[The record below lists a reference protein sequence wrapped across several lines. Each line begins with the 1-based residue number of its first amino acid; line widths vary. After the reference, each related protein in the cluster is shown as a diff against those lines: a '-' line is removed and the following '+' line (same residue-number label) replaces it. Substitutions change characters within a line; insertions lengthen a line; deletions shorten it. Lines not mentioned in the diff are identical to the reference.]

1 MTPEANQVL
10 GLAKGYNEQNK
21 RQSFVRKMIEGA
33 LGGGINPQQAM
44 KINKRL
50 ADLFDADASLKKQES
65 PQTSVFEEKMNEI
78 MMASGPRAL
87 NDTSIASN
95 EMGLSG
101 TQIPTGPADM
111 YESPQGFTQAIPPE
125 VMRAMNGGLAAFSPN
140 QRMQQGL
147 MQTYRPPVR
156 MMANGGNIGMRQ
168 FNPLN
173 IRTGSSVW
181 EGAVPLEEG
190 DETGYENFANA
201 LAGLRAGDKTL
212 RTYGKKGVN
221 TIRGAIDRFAP
232 ASDNPESKGFMKHE
246 DYINMVSSALGVD
259 PDDKI
264 DLTDSSVRDRI
275 LPVMAKIESQSD
287 ITQKDIDE
295 ARVSYGDYDPD
306 IGDYFTPTSSA
317 DPDAA
322 TTPAAPQALL
332 NQVLGG
338 LTPEAQ

>member
-156 MMANGGNIGMRQ
+156 MMVNGGGVEM
-168 FNPLN
+168 
-173 IRTGSSVW
+173 
-181 EGAVPLEEG
+181 PLEQELSQRNMYS
-190 DETGYENFANA
+190 DIYKDLTGYYGKE
-201 LAGLRAGDKTL
+201 RDEKMHYTL
-212 RTYGKKGVN
+212 RQ
-221 TIRGAIDRFAP
+221 
-232 ASDNPESKGFMKHE
+232 
-246 DYINMVSSALGVD
+246 
-259 PDDKI
+259 
-264 DLTDSSVRDRI
+264 
-275 LPVMAKIESQSD
+275 LPCRS
-287 ITQKDIDE
+287 
-295 ARVSYGDYDPD
+295 
-306 IGDYFTPTSSA
+306 
-317 DPDAA
+317 
-322 TTPAAPQALL
+322 
-332 NQVLGG
+332 
-338 LTPEAQ
+338 